1 MLIISFS
8 FAEIICA
15 APWIAQYIQLLFYLN
30 LSRQCLP
37 QGKYLNFPAFTHCS
51 NGKILSTQS
60 MLLKQVTLSS

>member
-1 MLIISFS
+1 MLIIPYS

-15 APWIAQYIQLLFYLN
+15 APWVVQYIQLLFYLN

-51 NGKILSTQS
+51 NGKISATQS
-60 MLLKQVTLSS
+60 MLLKWVTISS